1 MLCIKLH
8 PLTSK
13 MHPLK
18 SKMHPPL
25 NRNCTPLPGFYQNY
39 GSLPQVHRNS
49 DRITVDFFLKICG
62 KSGMTAAD
70 RFDAAVT
77 PRRIVPSYKQ
87 RLRKMS
93 ADLNGTA
100 VQKLLT

>member
-1 MLCIKLH
+1 M
-8 PLTSK
+8 
-13 MHPLK
+13 
-18 SKMHPPL
+18 
-25 NRNCTPLPGFYQNY
+25 
-39 GSLPQVHRNS
+39 
-49 DRITVDFFLKICG
+49 KICG

-87 RLRKMS
+87 RLQKMS